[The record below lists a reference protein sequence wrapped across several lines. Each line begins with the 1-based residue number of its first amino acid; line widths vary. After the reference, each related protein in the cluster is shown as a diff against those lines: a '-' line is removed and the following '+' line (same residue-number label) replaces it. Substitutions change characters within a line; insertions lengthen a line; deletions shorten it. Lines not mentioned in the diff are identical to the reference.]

1 MDIQTWEGG
10 GVTYDF
16 GKGYSVGC
24 RYLDGDLA
32 KMKIFSI
39 LFGGNN

>member
-1 MDIQTWEGG
+1 MIYEYTNLKKKCN
-10 GVTYDF
+10 F

-24 RYLDGDLA
+24 TYLDGDLA

-39 LFGGNN
+39 LFGGSN